1 MSQDEIIEKLRI
13 DEHYYGKFG
22 NQFLS
27 NSDISVLL
35 ANPLNFKKPSKSSPA
50 FLGNCTNWLKQ

>member
-35 ANPLNFKKPSKSSPA
+35 ANPLNFK
-50 FLGNCTNWLKQ
+50 